1 MYEMNEY
8 AAAARADRYG
18 PTRHIWLKL
27 LPTLL
32 ALVLLIAAVWSARAA
47 QSSTTPGTV
56 AIPTAS
62 ATPSAPSA
70 PSEADGAGGAAL
82 PNGENEPAKAVGRVG
97 AGGS

>member
-62 ATPSAPSA
+62 ATPSE
-70 PSEADGAGGAAL
+70 PSEPDGAGGAAL